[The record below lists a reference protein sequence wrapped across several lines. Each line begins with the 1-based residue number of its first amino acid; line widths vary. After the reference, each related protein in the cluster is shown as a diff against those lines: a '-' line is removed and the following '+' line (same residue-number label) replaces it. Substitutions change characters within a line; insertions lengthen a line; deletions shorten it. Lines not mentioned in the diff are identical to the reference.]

1 MRAWKRGRKGRQE
14 RREDR
19 QRWPEHAALLVPTK
33 QGTRVRNVLAV
44 PVTLKQALEGQAAAG
59 GRESAG
65 ASHLGAGSILDQGY
79 LQGREMVRC
88 CPEATSLSSLGW
100 LGFPTARKAR
110 TFERSTPVRA
120 CTEAGSSASS
130 RFTSDVTLLLSPLRT
145 TISST
150 LVRGAEILAAI

>member
-1 MRAWKRGRKGRQE
+1 MTDG
-14 RREDR
+14 
-19 QRWPEHAALLVPTK
+19 
-33 QGTRVRNVLAV
+33 
-44 PVTLKQALEGQAAAG
+44 EG
-59 GRESAG
+59 
-65 ASHLGAGSILDQGY
+65 Y
-79 LQGREMVRC
+79 F
-88 CPEATSLSSLGW
+88 PEATSLSSLGC
-100 LGFPTARKAR
+100 LGIPSTARKVH